1 MRRTSRSLFQEIEY
15 RVPDVMNVIVK
26 CVISYSAVTYGS
38 TKRWLRPPE
47 SKKKDQEKMSS
58 PGLRMFYAASLGP
71 GRTNRLAHQQRRVG
85 ALPRDELLRT
95 AAPHLCRVEVPV
107 LVHAELVRSPQSA
120 RLGGHRAPRIQQLPI
135 QVEFV
140 ELEIPVTV
148 RRPEVLVRGHEDV
161 IRRGGAV
168 AEVPLSEELAVLIE
182 DLNAPVASVV
192 DVEPALV
199 VDRDAVH
206 GIEVVWPHLLAAGL
220 APLAPRHQ
228 ELAVLVKFHDARFL
242 VPIGDEEGAVRQPRD
257 VGLTAEGLAGRTGLL
272 DVRRARGIA
281 GHSCVPFGR
290 RVLRADGLEQF

>member
-95 AAPHLCRVEVPV
+95 AAPHLCRVQVPV
-107 LVHAELVRSPQSA
+107 LVHAELGRSPPSA

-135 QVEFV
+135 QVEFA
-140 ELEIPVTV
+140 ELEVPVTV
-148 RRPEVLVRGHEDV
+148 RRPEVLVRGHEDM
-161 IRRGGAV
+161 IRRGGSV
-168 AEVPLSEELAVLIE
+168 AEVPLSEELAVLVE

-192 DVEPALV
+192 DVQPALV
-199 VDRDAVH
+199 VDGDAVH
-206 GIEVVWPHLLAAGL
+206 GIEVVWSHLLAIF

-228 ELAVLVKFHDARFL
+228 EFAGLIKFHDARFL
-242 VPIGDEEGAVRQPRD
+242 VAVGDEEGAVRQPRN
-257 VGLTAEGLAGRTGLL
+257 VGLTAEGLACRTGLP
-272 DVRRARGIA
+272 DHRRAPGIA
-281 GHSCVPFGR
+281 SH
-290 RVLRADGLEQF
+290 